1 MERLIVFKK
10 LEHYFG
16 QIVCVQSEQRKF
28 IKKLFNGQGFK
39 RLFRNSCIII
49 ISNQTNQWT
58 WCFSLLPLSICYQFL
73 EL

>member
-1 MERLIVFKK
+1 MERLILFKK

-16 QIVCVQSEQRKF
+16 QIVCVQLGQRKF
-28 IKKLFNGQGFK
+28 IKKLFNGRGFK
-39 RLFRNSCIII
+39 QLFSNSCIII

-58 WCFSLLPLSICYQFL
+58 WCFFLLPLNTYCQFL